1 MLGPTQVIAQMSKPT
16 IFISSSVEGFEIARE
31 LALQLEP
38 LTTPILWSEG
48 AFHPGKTIIDSLT
61 EVADRADFAIFVLT
75 ADDVVFSRKASSRKS
90 SLNVVFEIGFLAGRI
105 GLPRTFIVVAD
116 PKNVAL
122 PSDLAGV
129 MYITLPTQ
137 RASDLQATIAPAAAA
152 IRKVIAEVGSRAERS
167 SEFFSCFISYSWSD
181 KDFAAQLHD
190 DLQKVGVRCWL
201 DAKEIKVDD
210 RISEHIDRAIQAH
223 DKLLLVLSDASIRSA
238 WVRAE
243 IRNAFELE
251 HARRSTVLF
260 PVRLDDAV
268 FASEDAAE
276 IDQLR
281 DRLIIDFSGW
291 QDKTQYQRA
300 FSRLVR
306 DLAISA
312 SVESERRE

>member
-1 MLGPTQVIAQMSKPT
+1 MSKPT
-16 IFISSSVEGFEIARE
+16 IFISSSIEGSEIARE

-48 AFHPGKTIIDSLT
+48 AFQPGKTVIDSLT
-61 EVADRADFAIFVLT
+61 ELADRADFAIFVLT

-105 GLPRTFIVVAD
+105 GLPRTFIIGAD
-116 PKNVAL
+116 LEYVAL

-129 MYITLPTQ
+129 MYIALPTQ
-137 RASDLQATIAPAAAA
+137 RASDLRATIAPAAAA

-181 KDFAAQLHD
+181 KDFAARLHD

-201 DAKEIKVDD
+201 DAKEIRVGD
-210 RISEHIDRAIQAH
+210 RAPEHIDRAIQAH
-223 DKLLLVLSDASIRSA
+223 DKLLLVLSNASIRSA

-243 IRNAFELE
+243 IRKAFELE

-276 IDQLR
+276 ITQLG
-281 DRLIIDFSGW
+281 DRFIIDFSGW
-291 QDKTQYQRA
+291 QDQTQYQRA

-306 DLAISA
+306 DLSISA